1 MQKTELF
8 SPISMRKL
16 TSWILNELEKN
27 DSIFGLPQEMFFTPS
42 DNHKFK
48 MQKYDC
54 ILETFLGVAAGPH
67 TQMAQNII
75 ISWLCGA
82 RFIELKTVQ
91 TLDELNV
98 TKPCIDGFDE
108 GYNCEWSQELKL
120 EESFQEYLKAW
131 ILIHLLRDKFGWKGD
146 LGTIFNMSVG
156 YNMEGILEENVQT
169 FLARMKDSSQY
180 KEQFINEI
188 REIYPRVDKI
198 NIPNCLSDN
207 ITLSTMHGCPPEE
220 IEKIGEYLIQNGYNT
235 TIKFNP
241 TLLGSSLLREILNK
255 DLGYEVNVPDAAF
268 EHDPTFEAVTRLISN
283 LSVKANQEGVTF
295 GVKTTN
301 TLESVN
307 IRKVLPEKETMNYMS
322 GRALHPITIN
332 VAHNLTSHF
341 KGKIDVNLAGGVDAF
356 NIVEVISCNIKPVTV
371 CTDILKPGGYS
382 LLNQYLDSIEEKMKQ
397 INAFDL
403 DDYICKTALSYPE
416 SYDILPVE
424 ADKQV
429 FFEEFIFSVHS
440 RDMLKNSLP
449 TEIKESIDL
458 IYQDFVTTCGQFNLE
473 RYAFKVRSDVR
484 YRKDQFEGLGLKADI
499 SLNSFDCINTPC
511 TLSCP
516 ISQDIPAY
524 MYWTSEGDYRKAKEI
539 ILRDNA
545 LPNTLGRV
553 CNHFCTLRCVRTH
566 YEKPLAIREVKRF
579 ITEQMVPII
588 LSSKDYNGKKIGIIG
603 AGPSGLTAAFFLAQ
617 EGFKVTIFEREE
629 NAGGQTNLTIPS
641 FRLPKKVNEEDIE
654 RIKNLGVD
662 FKFLQNIKLKELQSL
677 GFDYIYIAV
686 GAMKGRKLGI
696 EDEDSSG
703 VFDALE
709 FLSTV
714 KKGGSVN
721 LGKNIAII
729 GGGSSAMD
737 AARTALRVADT
748 SNVKVLYRRT
758 QKEMPAEREEVIFSI
773 KEGIEITEL
782 LSPKRIIT
790 DNGKMTG
797 LECIRMKLGEPDE
810 SGRPRPVPIKDSE
823 YIINLDS
830 LIVAIGQVVDLNFLD
845 DGEIELTS
853 QGYIQVNSKTLETS
867 ITNVFAGGDVVRGP
881 SSIVEAGGDGKTVA
895 KHIIGKEIEKNSIDY
910 LKIKTER
917 KNLLKRKSLKKS
929 RIKLNHKIKLDFS
942 ETEPSLS
949 EEDAKYEASRCLLCS
964 EMCSICETVCPNR
977 ANLTY
982 HITPF
987 KIELNDLKV
996 LNGSLIPI
1004 HSNLYKVVQQFQII
1018 NIVDFCNECG
1028 NCTTFCPTTGAP
1040 YKDKPKFFLKEKDFN
1055 NFEVSYSCKCYFWD
1069 KTETESILKAKI
1081 NGKNYQL
1088 NQNKASDEF
1097 SYSDENIGVIFNPNG
1112 FTVKESMLKN
1122 GEEGE
1127 TYSLNVYAEMYT
1139 LLKGI
1144 NESLPFFPTKDN
1156 LE

>member
-1 MQKTELF
+1 MK
-8 SPISMRKL
+8 KL

-27 DSIFGLPQEMFFTPS
+27 KSIFGLPQEMFFTPS
-42 DNHKFK
+42 DNHPFK
-48 MQKYDC
+48 MKKYDC
-54 ILETFLGVAAGPH
+54 ILESPIGVAAGPH

-120 EESFQEYLKAW
+120 EESFLEYLKAW
-131 ILIHLLRDKFGWKGD
+131 ILIHLLRDKFGWKD
-146 LGTIFNMSVG
+146 NLGTIFNMSVG
-156 YNMEGILEENVQT
+156 YNMEGILEKNVQT

-180 KEQFINEI
+180 KEQFLIEI
-188 REIYPRVDKI
+188 REIYPRIDQIK
-198 NIPNCLSDN
+198 IPNCLSDN

-241 TLLGSSLLREILNK
+241 TLLGPSLLREILNK

-283 LSVKANQEGVTF
+283 LSVKANQKGVEF

-301 TLESVN
+301 TLESEN

-356 NIVEVISCNIKPVTV
+356 NIAEVISCNIKPVTV

-382 LLNQYLDSIEEKMKQ
+382 LLNQYLSNIEEKMKQ

-424 ADKQV
+424 ANKQT
-429 FFEEFIFSVHS
+429 FFEDFIFSVHS
-440 RDMLKNSLP
+440 RDILKDSLP
-449 TEIKESIDL
+449 TDIKESIEL
-458 IYQDFVTTCGQFNLE
+458 IYQDFVNNCGKFNLE
-473 RYAFKVRSDVR
+473 RYANQVRSDVR
-484 YRKDQFEGLGLKADI
+484 YKKEEFEGLGLKADI
-499 SLNSFDCINTPC
+499 SLDFFDCINTPC

-524 MYWTSEGDYRKAKEI
+524 MYWTSEGDYKKAKEI

-566 YEKPLAIREVKRF
+566 YEKPLAIREIKRF
-579 ITEQMVPII
+579 ITEQKVPIT
-588 LSSKDYNGKKIGIIG
+588 LSSKDYNGKKVGIIG

-617 EGFKVTIFEREE
+617 EGFKVSVFEGEKE
-629 NAGGQTNLTIPS
+629 AGGQTNLTIPS
-641 FRLPKKVNEEDIE
+641 FRLPKKVSKEDIE
-654 RIKNLGVD
+654 RIRNLGVD
-662 FKFLQNIKLKELQSL
+662 FQFLKKTKLKELQSQD
-677 GFDYIYIAV
+677 FDYIYIAV
-686 GAMKGRKLGI
+686 GAMKGKKLGI
-696 EDEDSSG
+696 EGEDSSG
-703 VFDALE
+703 VFDALK

-714 KKGGSVN
+714 KNEGSVN

-737 AARTALRVADT
+737 AARTALRVAET
-748 SNVKVLYRRT
+748 SRVKILYRRT
-758 QKEMPAEREEVIFSI
+758 RKEMPAEREEIILSI
-773 KEGIEITEL
+773 KEGIEVTEL
-782 LSPKRIIT
+782 ISPKRVISS
-790 DNGKMTG
+790 NGEITG
-797 LECIRMKLGEPDE
+797 LECIRMKLGKPDE
-810 SGRPRPVPIKDSE
+810 SNRPRPVPIKDSE
-823 YIINLDS
+823 HVINLDS
-830 LIVAIGQVVDLNFLD
+830 LIVAIGQVMDLDFLKN
-845 DGEIELTS
+845 GEIELTS
-853 QGYIQVNSKTLETS
+853 QGYIKVNSKTLETS
-867 ITNVFAGGDVVRGP
+867 SNNVFAGGDAVRGP
-881 SSIVEAGGDGKTVA
+881 SSIVEAAADGKAVA
-895 KHIIGKEIEKNSIDY
+895 RFIIGKEVEKKSRDFHDIETD
-910 LKIKTER
+910 R
-917 KNLLKRKSLKKS
+917 FNLLKRKSLKKS
-929 RIKLNHKIKLDFS
+929 RIMRDHNIKLDFS
-942 ETEPSLS
+942 ETEPGIT

-982 HITPF
+982 QITPF

-996 LNGSLIPI
+996 LNRSLIPI
-1004 HSNLYKVVQQFQII
+1004 HRILYKVEQRFQII

-1028 NCTTFCPTTGAP
+1028 NCTTFCPTIGAP
-1040 YKDKPKFFLKEKDFN
+1040 YKDKPKFFLKEEDFN
-1055 NFEVSYSCKCYFWD
+1055 NFEVSYSCKCYIWNS
-1069 KTETESILKAKI
+1069 TETESILKAKI
-1081 NGKNYQL
+1081 DGKTYQL
-1088 NQNKASDEF
+1088 NYSKVSDEF
-1097 SYSDENIGVIFNPNG
+1097 LYSDENIRVVIDPDG
-1112 FTVKESMLKN
+1112 FTIKESMLKN
-1122 GEEGE
+1122 GEEGAI
-1127 TYSLNVYAEMYT
+1127 YSLNVFAEMYT

-1144 NESLPFFPTKDN
+1144 SESLPFFPTVN
-1156 LE
+1156 SLE